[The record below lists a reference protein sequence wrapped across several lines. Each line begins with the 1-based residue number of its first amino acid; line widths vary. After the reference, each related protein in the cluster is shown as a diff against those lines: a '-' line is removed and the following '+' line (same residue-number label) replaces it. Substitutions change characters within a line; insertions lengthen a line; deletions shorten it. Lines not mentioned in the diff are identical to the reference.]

1 MLPDGYALRDFSSVP
16 AVLVELPG
24 LVRHLGAPEDLRARL
39 EAALSLQVPAG
50 TAQQQHGACV
60 VDLDLVQAQ
69 YKLLRLN
76 VEQRDVARTRSCV
89 DGLLTMLGA

>member
-1 MLPDGYALRDFSSVP
+1 MP

-69 YKLLRLN
+69 YELLRLN